1 MSRTFRIRQRVKQFM
16 MKRDNSPTN
25 ILFDHVNET
34 LSWGVTMQQL
44 GNVLSKDKDIVATG
58 MVKKKGNISGTYTI
72 QTWSLTDTYKEANR
86 DTSVETLVKNIHKWL
101 SEQAPG
107 PYIAKDIRKGIGGH
121 INLNTNVFRAVVESA
136 PDWLEIQNR
145 RNKNRGRVTYVVLPR
160 S

>member
-1 MSRTFRIRQRVKQFM
+1 
-16 MKRDNSPTN
+16 
-25 ILFDHVNET
+25 
-34 LSWGVTMQQL
+34 
-44 GNVLSKDKDIVATG
+44 

-160 S
+160 SS